1 MRYVRQRKTNTV
13 WLHLYMEPKKQNKL
27 TKITNRNRVIDIE
40 DKHRD
45 CQRGEGE
52 GRRKIGE
59 RLRGAKYLYFA
70 K

>member
-1 MRYVRQRKTNTV
+1 MLSEICKTEKDKPYRF
-13 WLHLYMEPKKQNKL
+13 HLYMEPKKQNKL
-27 TKITNRNRVIDIE
+27 TKINRNRVIDIE

-59 RLRGAKYLYFA
+59 RD
-70 K
+70 

>member
-1 MRYVRQRKTNTV
+1 
-13 WLHLYMEPKKQNKL
+13 MEPKKQNKL

-45 CQRGEGE
+45 SQRGEGE

-59 RLRGAKYLYFA
+59 RD
-70 K
+70 